1 MKKDITTG
9 TLTNI
14 LTQATESELH
24 KTLRDNREA
33 LLDPDKPFAALLR
46 ETMAQRGWSQTALY
60 TRAGLSKGTLDKYLR
75 GERLPRSRDT
85 VLRLCVTNHFIY
97 RPERREM
104 AEDAAAMSTST
115 KNSRPMTAPR
125 TPMLW
130 NTFCRV
136 LNRRPGPLSLICA
149 TLSSSPASI

>member
-1 MKKDITTG
+1 MKNDITTG

-33 LLDPDKPFAALLR
+33 LLDPDKPFAAALR

-75 GERLPRSRDT
+75 GERLPRDRDT
-85 VLRLCVTNHFIY
+85 VLRLCVTMGCDGRQTDRLLKAADHSPLYARAARDVIIL
-97 RPERREM
+97 RALADHVSDTAELDRRLARHGFAPLLAQEGK
-104 AEDAAAMSTST
+104 ED
-115 KNSRPMTAPR
+115 
-125 TPMLW
+125 
-130 NTFCRV
+130 
-136 LNRRPGPLSLICA
+136 
-149 TLSSSPASI
+149 